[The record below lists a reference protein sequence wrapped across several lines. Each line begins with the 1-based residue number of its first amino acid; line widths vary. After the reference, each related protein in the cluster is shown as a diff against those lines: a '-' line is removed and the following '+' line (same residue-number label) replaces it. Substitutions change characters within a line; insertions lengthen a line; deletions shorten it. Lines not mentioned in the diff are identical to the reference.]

1 MRKGQSPEQSRK
13 APIGKSQQRLPRNS
27 PGLRHAVTHCR
38 AGGHPRN
45 APGRKGEPKR
55 LGLPTPVQKARGG
68 SRPPAGTPR
77 PSRARPRGPER
88 RTWVP
93 GHVPG
98 DAVVAVEELLPQ
110 ELVAGHGA
118 PLPAHE
124 AHREHV
130 GVVQLVG
137 RWFLVGV
144 ASRCSY
150 LAENSHRLEATAM
163 TVAVPDGQS
172 LAISTFRKLDGQC
185 WEIRQRYV
193 PEGAHR
199 RFSVRGRG
207 YNSKMEVVVG
217 EADPRSYAI
226 IYYQDSQGLSAK
238 LYGRSSQLS
247 NAIVDK
253 FEQRARAVGL
263 SEDVT
268 HYFPT
273 YGFCD
278 SADDFH
284 ILDET
289 EL

>member
-1 MRKGQSPEQSRK
+1 MAAPRSLLLLSLLLAALQGRGQRP
-13 APIGKSQQRLPRNS
+13 PPPRN
-27 PGLRHAVTHCR
+27 PLEKVVTE
-38 AGGHPRN
+38 GN
-45 APGRKGEPKR
+45 
-55 LGLPTPVQKARGG
+55 LGLD
-68 SRPPAGTPR
+68 
-77 PSRARPRGPER
+77 E
-88 RTWVP
+88 
-93 GHVPG
+93 
-98 DAVVAVEELLPQ
+98 
-110 ELVAGHGA
+110 
-118 PLPAHE
+118 
-124 AHREHV
+124 
-130 GVVQLVG
+130 LVG
-137 RWFLVGV
+137 RWFLVGM

-172 LAISTFRKLDGQC
+172 LAISIFRKLDGQC

-193 PEGAHR
+193 PAGAHG

-207 YNSKMEVVVG
+207 YYSKMEVVVG

-226 IYYQDSQGLSAK
+226 IYYQDSQGLSVK

-247 NAIVDK
+247 DAIVDR

-263 SEDVT
+263 SEDVSY
-268 HYFPT
+268 YFPT
-273 YGFCD
+273 YGFCN

>member
-13 APIGKSQQRLPRNS
+13 APIGKSQQRLPWNS

-77 PSRARPRGPER
+77 PSRARPRSPER

-130 GVVQLVG
+130 FVWDARKGEKVSGCGPCCGGAVG
-137 RWFLVGV
+137 AALSCPPSG
-144 ASRCSY
+144 
-150 LAENSHRLEATAM
+150 
-163 TVAVPDGQS
+163 
-172 LAISTFRKLDGQC
+172 
-185 WEIRQRYV
+185 
-193 PEGAHR
+193 
-199 RFSVRGRG
+199 SVWT
-207 YNSKMEVVVG
+207 
-217 EADPRSYAI
+217 PRS
-226 IYYQDSQGLSAK
+226 DTGSEFG
-238 LYGRSSQLS
+238 
-247 NAIVDK
+247 
-253 FEQRARAVGL
+253 AVLRGAGGW
-263 SEDVT
+263 T
-268 HYFPT
+268 Q
-273 YGFCD
+273 
-278 SADDFH
+278 
-284 ILDET
+284 
-289 EL
+289 